1 MVHVYVCVCVCV
13 CVCVVFL
20 MAKMCC
26 CFPESSSSLPPWQAD
41 DQPEEVVERGPF
53 RRYVYRGVEVS
64 ELASKTQAELLPMFH
79 ARARRRFSHGLSPA
93 HVSLVKKLRKARK
106 NLGADGKPPIV
117 MVRFAWPASCVVDLR
132 GWVLPEPEWVEWWT
146 VRPGGAAWQWTQSE
160 PAAECVPPTSTA
172 ICRLKFHR
180 VRPPL
185 FVHASPF
192 AT

>member
-1 MVHVYVCVCVCV
+1 MNVFCGYVCLCVCVCV
-13 CVCVVFL
+13 CLCVCVCGIRGL
-20 MAKMCC
+20 
-26 CFPESSSSLPPWQAD
+26 FPLLQAD

-117 MVRFAWPASCVVDLR
+117 MVRLFVGVCVV
-132 GWVLPEPEWVEWWT
+132 
-146 VRPGGAAWQWTQSE
+146 
-160 PAAECVPPTSTA
+160 
-172 ICRLKFHR
+172 
-180 VRPPL
+180 
-185 FVHASPF
+185 FVIL
-192 AT
+192 